1 MDTYIVRAGDSMWR
15 IAAMHQVGLD
25 ELIRAN
31 PQIANPALIFP
42 GQRINIPGGAEF
54 RDFEREVVRLIN
66 VERRQRGLRELE
78 ENWEVS
84 RVARFKSQDMIDN
97 NYFAHNS
104 PVFGT
109 PFQMLS
115 NFGIAFNA
123 AAENIAHGQRT
134 PREVVTA
141 WMNSPGHRRNILD
154 PVFRRIGV
162 GVARNARNGQLFW
175 TQMFVG

>member
-1 MDTYIVRAGDSMWR
+1 MDTYIVVPGDSMWR
-15 IAAMHQVGLD
+15 IAVRHQVGLD

-31 PQIANPALIFP
+31 PQIQNPALIFP
-42 GQRINIPGGAEF
+42 GQMINIPRGAEF
-54 RDFEREVVRLIN
+54 RDFEREVVRLVN

-109 PFQMLS
+109 PFQMLR
-115 NFGIAFNA
+115 NFGIAFNT
-123 AAENIAHGQRT
+123 AAENIAFGQRT
-134 PREVVTA
+134 PREVVNS
-141 WMNSPGHRRNILD
+141 WMNSAGHRRNILD
-154 PVFRRIGV
+154 PNFRQIGV
-162 GVARNARNGQLFW
+162 GVARNPRNGQLFW